1 MEAKTEGAD
10 DPSLFVQQQQVGIII
25 IMRLSSPPG
34 KGRKDTNRQR
44 LLQYG
49 KPELLGRKKIKPLG
63 LQ

>member
-44 LLQYG
+44 LL
-49 KPELLGRKKIKPLG
+49 R
-63 LQ
+63 